1 MSGLLR
7 LQNSGNRHCLPAP
20 FSRFA
25 VQPLSSMLR
34 QSVVLSSPAVL
45 GGFPLASDRPGS
57 LQALERHKQ
66 RTRIHMEHAVA
77 DLFDADGNSISVH
90 GLQRQRFQ
98 MSMSSVPCTRSL
110 GLSAM
115 KTLPPE
121 KQRENTPFILI
132 VKRSKAC

>member
-7 LQNSGNRHCLPAP
+7 LQNSGNRRCLPAP

-25 VQPLSSMLR
+25 VQPLSSLLR

-77 DLFDADGNSISVH
+77 DPFDADATPYPCMGSSASV
-90 GLQRQRFQ
+90 FK

-121 KQRENTPFILI
+121 KQRENTL
-132 VKRSKAC
+132 SS